1 MHKLCKQ
8 NNELNMAKNLSKDE
22 GWIIFLG
29 QLEFLSIEEIVPTV
43 RHKFYELKSD
53 LDTSGSDSITR

>member
-8 NNELNMAKNLSKDE
+8 NHELNMAKNLSKDE
-22 GWIIFLG
+22 GWIIFLC
-29 QLEFLSIEEIVPTV
+29 QLEFISIEEIVPAV
-43 RHKFYELKSD
+43 HHKFYELKSD